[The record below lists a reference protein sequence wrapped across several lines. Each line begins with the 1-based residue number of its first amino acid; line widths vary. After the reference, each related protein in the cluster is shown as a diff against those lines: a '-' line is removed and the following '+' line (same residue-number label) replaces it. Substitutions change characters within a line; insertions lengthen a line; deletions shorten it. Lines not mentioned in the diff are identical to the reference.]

1 MSKRPLILLSF
12 SYPYGYGE
20 TFLGNE
26 ISHLAETFDPF
37 FIVPMLPEPGIRPFD
52 TRAKLI
58 EPNAVTVN
66 MITETLRGILKSDGM
81 FWQEWKNSPYFPTS
95 PLIFYRIARTLGIAR
110 RLEQNILD
118 LVKKH
123 NLKDGIIYSYWMN
136 QSCIGGILAAKKL
149 GWKVVTRTHRGDLY
163 PDEYKGQYLP
173 WHKWKVKNLD
183 YIFAISDYCQEY
195 LKNTL
200 EAAPDKVVIH
210 RYGVR
215 GRGVIQHEPGTNNTF
230 HIVSCSSFIPR
241 KRVKLIFETVKL
253 LAQKAP
259 HYTFKWSHFG
269 TGPEFD
275 EIKSQVDALNIS
287 NLSIYLAG
295 QTEND
300 ALFKYYV
307 DEKADYFINY
317 STSEGLPVSIIEAT
331 SCGLPI
337 AAPHTDGIPE
347 LIDEENG
354 IVFPLD
360 ATPEMVSDLLVK
372 DLNPAI
378 LKKKSEASFAR
389 WKRDHEIDTVYT
401 KFTEFLSGI

>member
-12 SYPYGYGE
+12 NYPYGHGE

-26 ISHLAETFDPF
+26 VSHLADTFDPF
-37 FIVPMLPEPGIRPFD
+37 FIIPTLPEPTIREYD
-52 TRAKLI
+52 NRARLI
-58 EPNAVTVN
+58 KPTPASVN
-66 MITETLRGILKSDGM
+66 KAAETLRGITQSGGM
-81 FWQEWKNSPYFPTS
+81 FWKEWKNSPFFPKS
-95 PLIFYRIARTLGIAR
+95 PLLFYRVARTLGIAR

-163 PDEYKGQYLP
+163 PDEYEGQYLP
-173 WHKWKVKNLD
+173 WHEWKVQNLD
-183 YIFAISDYCQEY
+183 YIFAISDYCQDY
-195 LKNTL
+195 LENVLHAEK
-200 EAAPDKVVIH
+200 DKVVIH

-215 GRGVIQHEPGTNNTF
+215 GRGVIQHEPGQNKTF
-230 HIVSCSSFIPR
+230 HIASCSTFIPR
-241 KRVKLIFETVKL
+241 KRVKLVFETVKL
-253 LAQKAP
+253 LAKKAP
-259 HYTFKWSHFG
+259 DHSIKWSHFG

-275 EIKSQVDALNIS
+275 EIKKQVDALTIP
-287 NLSIYLAG
+287 NLTVFLAG
-295 QTEND
+295 QTDND
-300 ALFKYYV
+300 AIFKYYV
-307 DEKADYFINY
+307 DEKVDYFINY

-372 DLNPAI
+372 DLDPAI
-378 LKKKSEASFAR
+378 LKKKSETSFTR

-401 KFTEFLSGI
+401 TFTDFLSRI